1 MIKSR
6 AGLILGG
13 AALLLALSPS
23 ARKIVR
29 NWAVKGTE
37 TVLDLTD
44 MAKDAGAAAQS
55 KIRYLS
61 RVDDEMFSSDTE
73 RRF

>member
-13 AALLLALSPS
+13 AALLLALSPNV
-23 ARKIVR
+23 RKLVR
-29 NWAVKGTE
+29 GWAVKGTE

-44 MAKDAGAAAQS
+44 IAKDAGSAAQS
-55 KIRYLS
+55 KIKHLTKHN
-61 RVDDEMFSSDTE
+61 DEMFSSDKE
-73 RRF
+73 R

>member
-13 AALLLALSPS
+13 AALLLALSPN
-23 ARKIVR
+23 ARRVVR
-29 NWAVKGTE
+29 SWAVKGTE

-44 MAKDAGAAAQS
+44 MAKDAGAVAQT
-55 KIRYLS
+55 KIRNLTH
-61 RVDDEMFSSDTE
+61 RDDEMFSSDTE
-73 RRF
+73 R